1 MHIQDLALGFL
12 QDRPFQLSQCAISTT
27 APIDFKEQ
35 LKATV
40 CDRSGKPSNLRLEQS
55 KWHLHLKH
63 FDLSPTAAPTRCPAI
78 NTGTL
83 FLLPL
88 PRSIH
93 ELLHTSP
100 RTSVTIF
107 KLYRLIE
114 GGGKKKKRR
123 NNRISSTRSLFGSI
137 QEAGEVVRCKDSAV
151 TILNRVQMSEDDRQ
165 REK

>member
-78 NTGTL
+78 NTGT
-83 FLLPL
+83 FSPASAQIY
-88 PRSIH
+88 PRASAHISSDFSNN
-93 ELLHTSP
+93 LQTLSFD
-100 RTSVTIF
+100 RGW
-107 KLYRLIE
+107 R
-114 GGGKKKKRR
+114 KKKKRR